1 LVLRP
6 RKGPNNDCGD
16 YSASLAEVVDRLA
29 PIPSREDDRF
39 QPVIPFSCWF
49 LSALLVTRP
58 REHRLEAVD
67 LDRLGQMVIES
78 GSERTLAVFIAA
90 VTGQRGKND

>member
-1 LVLRP
+1 
-6 RKGPNNDCGD
+6 
-16 YSASLAEVVDRLA
+16 
-29 PIPSREDDRF
+29 
-39 QPVIPFSCWF
+39 
-49 LSALLVTRP
+49 VTRP

-90 VTGQRGKND
+90 VTGQRGKNVDLALGSARMRRATS